1 MKPRL
6 WNLKSKWIQE
16 MKDKNRDDVEIYYYF
31 ENICELPF
39 RFCYLIFLC
48 NCSYTMFRKFACG

>member
-1 MKPRL
+1 MKHRL

-31 ENICELPF
+31 YNICELVF
-39 RFCYLIFLC
+39 ELFEC
-48 NCSYTMFRKFACG
+48 

>member
-31 ENICELPF
+31 ENICELAF
-39 RFCYLIFLC
+39 WFCYLIFL
-48 NCSYTMFRKFACG
+48 

>member
-16 MKDKNRDDVEIYYYF
+16 MEDKNRDDVEIYYYF

-39 RFCYLIFLC
+39 RFCCLIF
-48 NCSYTMFRKFACG
+48 FV